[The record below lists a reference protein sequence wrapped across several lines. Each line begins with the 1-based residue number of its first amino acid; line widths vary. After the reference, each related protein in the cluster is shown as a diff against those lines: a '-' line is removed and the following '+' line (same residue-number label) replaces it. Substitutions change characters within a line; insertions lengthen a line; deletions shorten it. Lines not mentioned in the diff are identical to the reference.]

1 MKDLKQWA
9 AVTELHRQKVP
20 KQQIAK
26 QLNISRN
33 TVKKLLRLK
42 EEPKYI
48 RDYYPSKMEPYMEKI
63 IMWRTD
69 PEYGFNGTRIFRE
82 LKKLGYTGTIN
93 PIYRALQ
100 KIGEESRGEIS
111 KKATVRVETPP
122 GDQAQFDWSEYQVP
136 VNNQIR
142 TVYCF
147 SLVLAASRKKAVCFS
162 LTVDAEAIYE
172 AIQELFEEL
181 GGITQELLIDN
192 PKALVIVNNPRS
204 EDEITY
210 NPQALLLAAHL
221 GTELNACNCYWP
233 RTKGKCEK
241 PFQYIEEQFIKG
253 NRFDS
258 MEDLNIRG
266 KKFIAEWN
274 NEVHTTTKRIPEEFF
289 KSEEIRALLPLPG
302 KRYRMSELKT
312 RIVSNDSYVSYD
324 TNKYSVPVKYA
335 TRQVKCRLIYGFRLE
350 IYTEGEE
357 FLLSAETTGRK
368 HDIFHNP
375 EHYEPIAV
383 KVSKSIPQIR
393 RDFTAVFSNGGE
405 YLRIAGHLFQQPTYH
420 ARKILELSDLYDAEN
435 LDKVLA
441 YAISQCR
448 LDITS
453 FKKLLKERYF
463 EIIQETVTETASCS
477 SALSDDAGLTRSC
490 EYYEQQREVVR
501 I

>member
-1 MKDLKQWA
+1 MKDLQQWA

-33 TVKKLLRLK
+33 TVKRLLSLK
-42 EEPKYI
+42 EEPRYI
-48 RDYYPSKMEPYMEKI
+48 REHYPSKMEPYMEKI
-63 IMWRTD
+63 ILWRTD
-69 PEYGFNGTRIFRE
+69 PEYDFNGTRIFRE

-93 PIYRALQ
+93 PIYRTLQ
-100 KIGEESRGEIS
+100 KLDEQSRGEIS

-122 GDQAQFDWSEYQVP
+122 GDQAQFDWSEYQVS

-142 TVYCF
+142 SIYCF

-162 LTVDAEAIYE
+162 LTVDAESIYE

-192 PKALVIVNNPRS
+192 PKALVIDNNPRG
-204 EDEITY
+204 EDEIRY
-210 NPQALLLAAHL
+210 NPHALLLAAHL

-253 NRFDS
+253 NRFAS
-258 MEDLNIRG
+258 MEELNKRG
-266 KKFIAEWN
+266 KNFITEWN

-302 KRYRMSELKT
+302 KRYRMSELKA
-312 RIVSNDSYVSYD
+312 RIVSNDSYVSYA

-335 TRQVKCRLIYGFRLE
+335 TRQVKCRFIYGFRLE
-350 IYTEGEE
+350 IYTDQEE
-357 FLLSAETTGRK
+357 FILSVEADGRK
-368 HDIFHNP
+368 HDTFHDP
-375 EHYEPIAV
+375 THYEPIAV
-383 KVSKSIPQIR
+383 KVSKSIPQIK
-393 RDFTAVFSNGGE
+393 RDFTATFRNGEE
-405 YLRIAGHLFQQPTYH
+405 YLRIAGYLFQQPTYH
-420 ARKILELSDLYDAEN
+420 ARKILELTDLYDAKN
-435 LDKVLA
+435 LDKVLL
-441 YAISQCR
+441 YAISQSK

-453 FKKLLKERYF
+453 FKMLLKEKYF
-463 EIIQETVTETASCS
+463 EIIQETVRDSTSCS
-477 SALSDDAGLTRSC
+477 TLVDTSLTRSC
-490 EYYEQQREVVR
+490 EYYEQQKEV
-501 I
+501 IQI